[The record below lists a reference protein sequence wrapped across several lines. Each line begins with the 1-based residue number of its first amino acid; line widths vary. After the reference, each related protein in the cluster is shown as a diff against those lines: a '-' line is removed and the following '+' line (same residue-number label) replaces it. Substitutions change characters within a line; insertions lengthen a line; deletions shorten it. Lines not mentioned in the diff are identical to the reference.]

1 VRSETGISL
10 PELLVITVIVG
21 ALAAVAIPAFRDQ
34 GDKGSDAEA
43 KSAAVMAV
51 RAIESCATEHGGRYE
66 PCSGEVLLEIQPS
79 LRDVR
84 DRLVVEP
91 GLRHYEI
98 AVTSRRDPSVSF
110 RVSRAEDGSA
120 TRTCTINGER
130 GGCLVPT
137 TGTW

>member
-1 VRSETGISL
+1 MYE
-10 PELLVITVIVG
+10 P
-21 ALAAVAIPAFRDQ
+21 Q

-66 PCSGEVLLEIQPS
+66 PCSEEVLLETQPS
-79 LRDVR
+79 LWNVR

-98 AVTSRRDPSVSF
+98 GVTSRRDPNVSF
-110 RVSRAEDGSA
+110 RVFRATDGST
-120 TRTCTINGER
+120 TRTCTTNGKR